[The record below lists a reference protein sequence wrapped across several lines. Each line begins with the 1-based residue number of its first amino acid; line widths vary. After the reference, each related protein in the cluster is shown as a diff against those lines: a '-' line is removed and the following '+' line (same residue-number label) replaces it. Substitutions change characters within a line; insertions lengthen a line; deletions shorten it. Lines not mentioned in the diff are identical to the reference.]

1 MKHKVKFCPNNFK
14 NELQEV
20 KLHLNKLPTINVI
33 EDECLNYCGQC
44 IVQPFSLIN
53 GKNITCDDVSDLYPN
68 IVEYIE
74 KTKIECSNPMPYKEL
89 SSSS

>member
-1 MKHKVKFCPNNFK
+1 VKFCPNNSK

-20 KLHLNKLPTINVI
+20 KIHLKKLPNINVI

-53 GKNITCDDVSDLYPN
+53 GKNITCDAVNELYPN
-68 IVEYIE
+68 IIEYIE
-74 KTKIECSNPMPYKEL
+74 TLQIKCSNPKPYKEF
-89 SSSS
+89 SSFG